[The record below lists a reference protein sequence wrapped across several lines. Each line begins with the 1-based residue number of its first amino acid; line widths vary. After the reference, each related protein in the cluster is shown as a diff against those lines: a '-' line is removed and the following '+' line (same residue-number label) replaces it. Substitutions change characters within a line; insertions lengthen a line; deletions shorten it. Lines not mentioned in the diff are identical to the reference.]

1 MFSLQRAWIQSLL
14 GELKSYKMRAVAE
27 EKRRRT
33 KEIWVYFRLLIQLL
47 AIFKVLKI
55 YLNVYL
61 SN

>member
-27 EKRRRT
+27 EKRRT

>member
-1 MFSLQRAWIQSLL
+1 MFSLQRAWIQSLF

-27 EKRRRT
+27 EKRRRK

>member
-27 EKRRRT
+27 EKRRRK